1 MTTYGIHTHRDTED
15 AYNATQCREDHK
27 TGDTLLIERERVVG
41 IVYTWPVAVTVET
54 GGLHSVETLSG
65 DLISDLGGIEA
76 IRKAVNLAKSKGFPL
91 SKEFAEI

>member
-1 MTTYGIHTHRDTED
+1 MATGIHQHRDTEEAYD
-15 AYNATQCREDHK
+15 AVQCREDYK
-27 TGDTLLIERERVVG
+27 TGDTLLIEDAGVVG

-54 GGLHSVETLSG
+54 GGLHGVNDLSD

-91 SKEFAEI
+91 AKEFADI